1 MRLPIPLFFTALLLV
16 SAAANA
22 LTAEELVAKNLAAR
36 GGAGKIDA
44 IKTLRLEGKLRI
56 AGQYELLF
64 KEFKKGPNFVRDEA
78 TLQGLTQIQA
88 WDGSEAWQISPFQG
102 RRDPE
107 RMSADDAKSL
117 ADGASIGGPLAN
129 RAAETS
135 NIEYLGTEDI
145 DGTLAHKL
153 KITRKNGD
161 IEYIY
166 LDPDYFLEIRTVDQL
181 IVRGTQVES
190 VTDYGDYE
198 RIDGVYFPLSISSYT
213 KGGGDF
219 SRQQITVIKA
229 SANVPMDDTMFA
241 FPANASNGQEAQ
253 GTTR

>member
-1 MRLPIPLFFTALLLV
+1 MRLHHSLIFAAFLLAPV
-16 SAAANA
+16 AANA

-36 GGAGKIDA
+36 GGADKIDA
-44 IKTLRLEGKLRI
+44 IKTLKLEGKLRI

-64 KEFKKGPNFVRDEA
+64 KEFKKEPDSVRDEA

-88 WDGSEAWQISPFQG
+88 WDGNEAWQISPFQG

-117 ADGASIGGPLAN
+117 ADDASIGGPLAN

-153 KITRKNGD
+153 KTTRKNGD
-161 IEYIY
+161 VEYIY

-181 IVRGTQVES
+181 VVRGTQVES

-198 RIDGVYFPLSISSYT
+198 RVNGVYFPLSISSYT

-219 SRQQITVIKA
+219 SRQQITILKA
-229 SANVPMDDTMFA
+229 SANEPMDDTIFA
-241 FPANASNGQEAQ
+241 FPANTAKGHAVQ
-253 GTTR
+253 GATR